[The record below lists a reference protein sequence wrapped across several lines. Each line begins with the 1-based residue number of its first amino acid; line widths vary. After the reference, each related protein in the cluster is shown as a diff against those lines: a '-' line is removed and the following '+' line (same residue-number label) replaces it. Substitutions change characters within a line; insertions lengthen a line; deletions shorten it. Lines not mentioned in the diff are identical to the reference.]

1 MTEEIR
7 ADSATITTSKYR
19 KKKTLENCQIAVE
32 VTKNLLW
39 SSPYFSQEKV
49 VKGLKQEIHGRP
61 IKT

>member
-19 KKKTLENCQIAVE
+19 KKKKLENCQIAVE

-39 SSPYFSQEKV
+39 SSPYFSQE
-49 VKGLKQEIHGRP
+49 
-61 IKT
+61 